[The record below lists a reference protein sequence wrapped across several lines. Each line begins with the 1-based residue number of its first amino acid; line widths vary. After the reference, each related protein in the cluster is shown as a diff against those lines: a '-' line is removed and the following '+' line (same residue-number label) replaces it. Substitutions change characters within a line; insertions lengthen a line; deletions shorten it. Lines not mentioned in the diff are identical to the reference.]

1 MARSRHRLSR
11 LTALVGTTAFLASCS
26 LIEIQDAPMTTF
38 EPAGPNAERLDG
50 LFWMVFW
57 IATVVF
63 VLVIGAIVVMLFVFR
78 DRGKND
84 AEEPKQTHGNTRLE
98 VAWTVIPA
106 LILAAISVPTVSAVF
121 ELTGCDSDSM
131 KVEVIGHQWWF
142 EYRYPDLGIDTA
154 NVMVIPAG
162 QEICAVMTSDD
173 VLHNFWIP
181 ALHGK
186 RYLVPGQ
193 VTLLRLESYE
203 PGEFWGQCAE
213 FCGLSHSL
221 MRARVLAME
230 PSDFE
235 AWVADQQKPAALPVE
250 GMPEYDGFQVFT
262 NKGCIQCHTVR
273 FDDDSA
279 SNIIQREDF
288 NGPDLTHFASRT
300 VFAGASLPEEGE
312 SYDAALKKW
321 LADPPNVKPGS
332 FMPNLALTEQ
342 EIDDLIVWLGSN
354 K

>member
-84 AEEPKQTHGNTRLE
+84 AEEPKQIHGHTRLE

-131 KVEVIGHQWWF
+131 KVEVVGHQWWF
-142 EYRYPDLGIDTA
+142 EYHYPAQGIDTA

-181 ALHGK
+181 ALQGK
-186 RYLVPGQ
+186 R
-193 VTLLRLESYE
+193 
-203 PGEFWGQCAE
+203 
-213 FCGLSHSL
+213 
-221 MRARVLAME
+221 
-230 PSDFE
+230 
-235 AWVADQQKPAALPVE
+235 
-250 GMPEYDGFQVFT
+250 
-262 NKGCIQCHTVR
+262 
-273 FDDDSA
+273 
-279 SNIIQREDF
+279 
-288 NGPDLTHFASRT
+288 
-300 VFAGASLPEEGE
+300 
-312 SYDAALKKW
+312 
-321 LADPPNVKPGS
+321 
-332 FMPNLALTEQ
+332 
-342 EIDDLIVWLGSN
+342 
-354 K
+354 

>member
-1 MARSRHRLSR
+1 MARFRHRLSR
-11 LTALVGTTAFLASCS
+11 LAALVGTAALLASCS

-50 LFWMVFW
+50 LFWLVFW

-78 DRGKND
+78 DRGKNG
-84 AEEPKQTHGNTRLE
+84 AEEPKQLHGNARLE
-98 VAWTVIPA
+98 VIWTVIPA
-106 LILAAISVPTVSAVF
+106 LILAAISVPTVAGVF
-121 ELTGCDSDSM
+121 DLTGCDSDSM
-131 KVEVIGHQWWF
+131 QVEVVGHQWWF
-142 EYRYPDLGIDTA
+142 EYHYPDQGIDTA

-173 VLHNFWIP
+173 VIHNFWVP

-186 RYLVPGQ
+186 RYLIPGQ
-193 VTLLRLESYE
+193 VTVLRLESYE

-235 AWVADQQKPAALPVE
+235 AWVVDQQKPAELPVE
-250 GMPEYDGFQVFT
+250 GMPEYDGYQVFT
-262 NKGCIQCHTVR
+262 SKGCVQCHTVR

-279 SNIIQREDF
+279 SNIVPREAF

-312 SYDAALKKW
+312 TFDAALKKW
-321 LADPPNVKPGS
+321 LADPPEVKPGS
-332 FMPNLALTEQ
+332 FMPNLALTSQ
-342 EIDDLIVWLGSN
+342 EIDDLIVWLESN